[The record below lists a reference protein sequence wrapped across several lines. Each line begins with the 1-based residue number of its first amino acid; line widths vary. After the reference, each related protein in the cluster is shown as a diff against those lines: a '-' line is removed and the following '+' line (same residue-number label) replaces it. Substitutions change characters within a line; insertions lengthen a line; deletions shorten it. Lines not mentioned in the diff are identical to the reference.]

1 MTSIHVHVH
10 VHAIHRSCRG
20 EAALRA
26 AALVCAS
33 SQTPSGERSRKGY
46 TERFRLQC
54 RLYPRGVIRPRWRR
68 SSASL
73 LTALSSC
80 GG

>member
-1 MTSIHVHVH
+1 MYMLC
-10 VHAIHRSCRG
+10 VHAEPWLVQGPRQAG
-20 EAALRA
+20 M
-26 AALVCAS
+26 AALVRKFANS
-33 SQTPSGERSRKGY
+33 ERGERSRKGY